1 MSGEFSTDKAAYIGI
16 QVKYFYL
23 QNGVF
28 RMISATQIKKGMTIK
43 LNGELYRVFSFQ
55 HVTPGNWRG
64 MVQTKL
70 KSLKTGS
77 IIEHRFRSEDRV
89 DQAYLENHEVE
100 YLYSD
105 GTDYYFM
112 NTESFEQFHLNSD
125 LLEDGIQYLIPNIKL
140 KVEFYEGK
148 AIGVELPTSVE
159 LRVVST
165 EPALKGATVSNVNKP
180 ATLETG
186 LVIQVPPFI
195 NEGELIRVDTN
206 EGKYQERVKS

>member
-1 MSGEFSTDKAAYIGI
+1 
-16 QVKYFYL
+16 
-23 QNGVF
+23 
-28 RMISATQIKKGMTIK
+28 MISATQIKKGMTIK

-70 KSLKTGS
+70 KSIKTGS

-89 DQAYLENHEVE
+89 EQAFLENHEVE

-105 GTDYYFM
+105 GSDYYFM
-112 NTESFEQFHLNSD
+112 NTETFDQFHLPAD
-125 LLEDGIQYLIPNIKL
+125 LLEGNIQYLIPNIKL
-140 KVEFYEGK
+140 NVEFFEGK
-148 AIGVELPTSVE
+148 AIGVEMPASVE

-186 LVIQVPPFI
+186 LVIQVPPFV

>member
-1 MSGEFSTDKAAYIGI
+1 
-16 QVKYFYL
+16 
-23 QNGVF
+23 
-28 RMISATQIKKGMTIK
+28 MIAATQIKRGMAIK

-55 HVTPGNWRG
+55 HITPGNWRG

-70 KSLKTGS
+70 KSMKTGS

-89 DQAYLENHEVE
+89 DQAYLETHEME

-105 GTDYYFM
+105 STEYYFM
-112 NTESFEQFHLNSD
+112 NTESYEQFHLPSE
-125 LLEDGIQYLIPNIKL
+125 LIEDAVPFLIPNIKIQ
-140 KVEFYEGK
+140 VEYYEGRP
-148 AIGVELPTSVE
+148 IGVDLPASVE

-165 EPALKGATVSNVNKP
+165 EPALRGATVSNVNKP
-180 ATLETG
+180 AKLETG

-206 EGKYQERVKS
+206 EGKYLERVKS

>member
-1 MSGEFSTDKAAYIGI
+1 
-16 QVKYFYL
+16 
-23 QNGVF
+23 
-28 RMISATQIKKGMTIK
+28 MIAATQIKKGMTIK
-43 LNGELYRVFSFQ
+43 HNGELYRVFSFQ
-55 HVTPGNWRG
+55 HITPGNWRG

-70 KSLKTGS
+70 RSLKSGS
-77 IIEHRFRSEDRV
+77 IIEHRFRSEDRIE
-89 DQAYLENHEVE
+89 QAYLETHEVE

-105 GTDYYFM
+105 STDYYFM
-112 NTESFEQFHLNSD
+112 NTESFEQFHLPAE
-125 LLEDGIQYLIPNIKL
+125 LLEESIPFMTPNITL

-148 AIGVELPTSVE
+148 PIGIDMPTSVE

-165 EPALKGATVSNVNKP
+165 EPALRGATVSNVNKP

-206 EGKYQERVKS
+206 EGKYLERVKQ

>member
-1 MSGEFSTDKAAYIGI
+1 
-16 QVKYFYL
+16 
-23 QNGVF
+23 
-28 RMISATQIKKGMTIK
+28 MIAATQIKRGMTIK

-55 HVTPGNWRG
+55 HITPGNWRG

-70 KSLKTGS
+70 KSVKSGS

-89 DQAYLENHEVE
+89 EQAYLETHEME

-105 GTDYYFM
+105 GTDYFFM
-112 NTESFEQFHLNSD
+112 NTETFEQFHLPAE
-125 LLEDGIQYLIPNIKL
+125 LLDDAIPFLISNIRIQ
-140 KVEFYEGK
+140 VEFYEGK
-148 AIGVELPTSVE
+148 PIGVDLPGAVE

-165 EPALKGATVSNVNKP
+165 EPALRGATVSNVNKP

-206 EGKYQERVKS
+206 DRKYLERVKA